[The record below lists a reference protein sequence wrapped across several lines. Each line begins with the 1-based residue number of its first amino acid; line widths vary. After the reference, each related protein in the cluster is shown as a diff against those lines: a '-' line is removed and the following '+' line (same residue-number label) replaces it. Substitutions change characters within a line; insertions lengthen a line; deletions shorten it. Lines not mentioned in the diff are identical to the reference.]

1 MGKFADYILREKIHE
16 TRHSIIYRGHKENE
30 SQPFIIK
37 LLKTIYPTPSEIA
50 RFKQEYEL
58 IKNLDLEGVIKTFD
72 IIKYDDRFALILED
86 FNGVSLKSLLDEKKK
101 FDLKSFLGISV
112 KIAETLG
119 KIHLKGIAHRDIK
132 PHNIL
137 INPITEAVKIT
148 DFGISAIL
156 THENQEIYNPDF
168 ITGTLAYMSP
178 EQTGRMNRT
187 VDYRT
192 DLYSFGV
199 TLYEML
205 TGSLPFKSYDHDPM
219 ELIHSHIAVM
229 PETPFMKNSGIPLVI
244 SVMIMRL
251 LAKTP
256 EERYQNGFG
265 VMADIRECSRQLEVK

>member
-1 MGKFADYILREKIHE
+1 MEKFADYILREKIHE
-16 TRHSIIYRGHKENE
+16 TRNSIIYRGHKENE

-37 LLKTIYPTPSEIA
+37 LLKPKYPTPSEIA
-50 RFKQEYEL
+50 RFRQEYEL
-58 IKNLDLEGVIKTFD
+58 IKSLDLEGVIKTFD
-72 IIKYDDRFALILED
+72 IISHDDGFALILED
-86 FNGVSLKSLLDEKKK
+86 FDGVSIKSLLDEKKR
-101 FDLKSFLGISV
+101 FDLKSFLKISA

-119 KIHLKGIAHRDIK
+119 NIHEKEVIHRDIK

-156 THENQEIYNPDF
+156 THENDEIYNPDF
-168 ITGTLAYMSP
+168 IAGTLAYMSP

-205 TGSLPFKSYDHDPM
+205 TGGLPFKSHDNDPM
-219 ELIHSHIAVM
+219 ELIHSHIAIM
-229 PETPFMKNSGIPLVI
+229 PEPPAMLDS
-244 SVMIMRL
+244 
-251 LAKTP
+251 
-256 EERYQNGFG
+256 RYS
-265 VMADIRECSRQLEVK
+265 RELSRTSS